1 MNENTFYLRR
11 TVIIV
16 VLTISLTILPLLTFF
31 TKPSSPSESYLAS
44 NTNDETVT
52 ISDGEFISDDLNL
65 ANFIA
70 MIVE

>member
-31 TKPSSPSESYLAS
+31 TKTSSPSESYLAS

-52 ISDGEFISDDLNL
+52 ISDGGFISDDLNL
-65 ANFIA
+65 SNFIA

>member
-1 MNENTFYLRR
+1 MNENKFYLRR

-16 VLTISLTILPLLTFF
+16 VLTIAVTILPLLTFF
-31 TKPSSPSESYLAS
+31 SGPGTPSESYLAS

-52 ISDGEFISDDLNL
+52 ISDSESISDDLNL

>member
-1 MNENTFYLRR
+1 MNENKFYLRR

-16 VLTISLTILPLLTFF
+16 VLTIAVTILPLLTFF
-31 TKPSSPSESYLAS
+31 SGPGNPSESYLAS

-52 ISDGEFISDDLNL
+52 ISDGGFVSDDLNL